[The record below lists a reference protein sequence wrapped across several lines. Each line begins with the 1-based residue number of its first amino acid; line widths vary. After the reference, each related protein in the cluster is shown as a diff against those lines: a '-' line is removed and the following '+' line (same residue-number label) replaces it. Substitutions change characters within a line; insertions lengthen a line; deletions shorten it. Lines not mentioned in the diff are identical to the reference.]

1 MLAFFRALIPVLF
14 LSILNHIKASGEK
27 FIHAPNRW
35 LILASLLNAVRS
47 LLFFQALIL
56 TDISKAVVMLYLWP
70 VFVMVLNIVFKKEKA
85 TVVKVLCIVLAFAG
99 IVIIYLENFLTDS
112 LDVHDVYGM
121 TVMMVSSFIYSLT
134 IMIFKD
140 QGHEPHGIK

>member
-1 MLAFFRALIPVLF
+1 M
-14 LSILNHIKASGEK
+14 
-27 FIHAPNRW
+27 
-35 LILASLLNAVRS
+35 
-47 LLFFQALIL
+47 
-56 TDISKAVVMLYLWP
+56 
-70 VFVMVLNIVFKKEKA
+70 
-85 TVVKVLCIVLAFAG
+85 VKVLCIVSAFAG